1 MRELTPRFYDEE
13 QSMIMSKLRRKKSK
27 LTKKIEGD
35 LRKSVIV
42 KQQEAQVLEDVRRD
56 KKNRQHKKELLILE
70 KQTV

>member
-1 MRELTPRFYDEE
+1 
-13 QSMIMSKLRRKKSK
+13 MSKLRRKKSK